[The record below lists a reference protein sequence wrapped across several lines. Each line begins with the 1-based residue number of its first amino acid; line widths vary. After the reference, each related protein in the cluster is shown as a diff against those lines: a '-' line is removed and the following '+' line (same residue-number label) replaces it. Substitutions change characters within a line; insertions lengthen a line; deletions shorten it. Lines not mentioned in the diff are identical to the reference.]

1 MHMYLDL
8 LANCRLL
15 RGYLGRSLVTADASN
30 KKLPLE
36 LQP

>member
-1 MHMYLDL
+1 LEL

-15 RGYLGRSLVTADASN
+15 RGYLGRLPVTADASN
-30 KKLPLE
+30 KKLPVE